1 MRKRFQQAKV
11 AFEDKLVRIALKGF
25 ALPTFAAL
33 VMLYYADVSVYFKL
47 LLTIVM
53 LTAIFFTL
61 LSLHQSV
68 TFQLR
73 TSTNLVEAMTS
84 GDYNMRA
91 NNKEL
96 KGALADFN
104 ELLNT
109 LASRLSEQ
117 SLVTREKQIL
127 LSKIT
132 DQIDVAVVAVNDKRH
147 ITLMNPAA
155 ERLFKQRFEDRQG
168 WPITS
173 LGLQNLVDATQQEN
187 LNKVSELEIG
197 DNKRKMYVRTDTYF
211 ELGIPHYLIFI
222 TDIQHILRDEER
234 MAWQRLLRVLSHE
247 INNSLTPI
255 ASIAETL
262 GQLVNT
268 QNSDQT
274 IASPQLQVSMKEGLS
289 VISER
294 AHALNHFIQ
303 DYQQLTRL
311 PTPTKT
317 VFELAP
323 FVHQI
328 CQLFDGCNIT
338 LPDQDISLYADRD
351 QLQQVLINVFKNAH
365 EANVAADND
374 ASPIDVK
381 WVTNESTITIYVTDQ
396 GQGIHNPENLFVPF
410 YTTKQQGSGIGLILC
425 RQIIMNHG
433 GEFTLTNTANGGA
446 RASIQLP
453 LISQVS

>member
-1 MRKRFQQAKV
+1 MLKNFQHAKT

-25 ALPTFAAL
+25 MLPTIAAL
-33 VMLYYADVSVYFKL
+33 VMLFYADVSVYFKL
-47 LLTIVM
+47 LLLILIFTTIF
-53 LTAIFFTL
+53 ITL
-61 LSLHQSV
+61 LSIRQTV

-84 GDYNMRA
+84 GDYGMRA
-91 NNKEL
+91 NNKDV

-117 SLVTREKQIL
+117 SLITREKQIL

-132 DQIDVAVVAVNDKRH
+132 DQIDVAVVAVNDQRH

-173 LGLQNLVDATQQEN
+173 LGLQNLVAATQQEN

-197 DNKRKMYVRTDTYF
+197 DNKRKMYVRTDTFF

-234 MAWQRLLRVLSHE
+234 VAWQRLLRVLSHE

-262 GQLVNT
+262 HQLVKT
-268 QNSDQT
+268 QEDDPEVG
-274 IASPQLQVSMKEGLS
+274 SPQLSASMKEGLS

-294 AHALNHFIQ
+294 AHALNLFIQ
-303 DYQQLTRL
+303 DYQQLTRV
-311 PTPTKT
+311 PSPTKS
-317 VFELAP
+317 VFKLTP
-323 FVHQI
+323 LVQQI
-328 CQLFDGCNIT
+328 CQLFDSCHISI
-338 LPDQDISLYADRD
+338 PEQDVSLYADRD
-351 QLQQVLINVFKNAH
+351 QLQQVLINVFKNAN
-365 EANVAADND
+365 EANISAGNT
-374 ASPIDVK
+374 ASPIHVN
-381 WVTNESTITIYVTDQ
+381 WVTSDTTLTIHVTDK
-396 GQGIHNPENLFVPF
+396 GQGIHNTENLFVPF
-410 YTTKQQGSGIGLILC
+410 YTTKQHGSGIGLILC
-425 RQIIMNHG
+425 RQIILNHG
-433 GEFTLTNTANGGA
+433 GEFTLANAPQGGA

-453 LISQVS
+453 LIS